1 MAGAVISAVPILIVF
16 VVANRYIVEGVQLSG
31 IKG

>member
-1 MAGAVISAVPILIVF
+1 VLSTVPLFIVF
-16 VVANRYIVEGVQLSG
+16 LIANRRIVEGVQLSG